1 MHQTR
6 TTKQINTMNAEQQ
19 EAIELFGSGENIL
32 LTGPAG
38 TGKSYT
44 LRKMIE
50 QCQSLGREI
59 GVTAS
64 TGLAAYLI
72 RGRTI
77 HSFLGIGLATKDA
90 LSLVNH
96 IRRNKTIVKKLAK
109 LEVLF
114 IDEISMIDADL
125 LDKMNVILQH
135 IRENTRPFGGIQ
147 LVLCGDFC
155 QLPPVNGEFCFES
168 KAWKLARIHTC
179 HLQTLVRQA
188 DDTEF
193 QSLLGEVRWGNCTPD
208 MHATLKATGSNEFPD
223 DIQPTILYA
232 KNVNVDKI
240 NNDQLAHL
248 KESCTKDQIYVYK
261 TRYALNPATSSW
273 CTSLRIP
280 DSVDLCVGAQ
290 IMITH
295 NNPNDPS
302 IINGTRGVVMAVNH
316 DSVKVRLIDR
326 REVTVE
332 YVKVVHED
340 NQDIFAT
347 FMPLKLAY
355 AITIHKSQGMTLD
368 AVEMDLGNSVF
379 EYGQAYT
386 ALTRARS
393 LASIKITRVAAKSFK
408 THPRVVEFYKN
419 IV

>member
-1 MHQTR
+1 
-6 TTKQINTMNAEQQ
+6 MNAEQLDAF
-19 EAIELFGSGENIL
+19 EFFSSGENIL

-50 QCQSLGREI
+50 QCISRGREI

-90 LSLVNH
+90 QSLVSH
-96 IRRNKTIVKKLAK
+96 VKRNKTIVRKLNK

-114 IDEISMIDADL
+114 LDEISMIDADL
-125 LDKMNVILQH
+125 FDKMNLILQH
-135 IRENTRPFGGIQ
+135 IRDDLRPFGGVQ

-155 QLPPVNGEFCFES
+155 QLPPVNGAFCFES
-168 KAWKLARIHTC
+168 NSWKLACIHTC

-188 DDTEF
+188 DDCEF
-193 QSLLGEVRWGNCTPD
+193 QKLLGELRWGNCTPA
-208 MHATLKATGSNEFPD
+208 MHAVLKETGSNEFPD
-223 DIQPTILYA
+223 EIQPTILYS

-240 NNDQLAHL
+240 NNDQLTTL
-248 KESCTKDQIYVYK
+248 KESLGKDQTYMYK
-261 TRYALNPATSSW
+261 TRYALNPSTSSW

-280 DSVDLCVGAQ
+280 DGVEVCVGAQ
-290 IMITH
+290 VMITH

-302 IINGTRGVVMAVNH
+302 IINGTRGVVTAVHH
-316 DSVKVRLIDR
+316 DAVKVRLIDR
-326 REVTVE
+326 REVTIE
-332 YVKVVHED
+332 YVKIVHED
-340 NQDIFAT
+340 NQDIFVT

-393 LASIKITRVAAKSFK
+393 LASIRISRVAAKSFK